1 MTLIFEE
8 IILQLNDCSSIGGI
22 VNDNKI
28 EVCGAKVINLIKV
41 ERVISNLPNDSE
53 IHALA
58 ESFKVISDPTRLRI
72 VLALSM
78 EELCVC
84 DLATLLNVSIS
95 AVSHQLR
102 LLKGSKIVTYRKAG
116 KMVYYS
122 LDDDH
127 VRTLIDQA
135 REHIGEDR

>member
-1 MTLIFEE
+1 M
-8 IILQLNDCSSIGGI
+8 
-22 VNDNKI
+22 NDNKI
-28 EVCGAKVINLIKV
+28 EICGANVVDLVKV
-41 ERVISNLPNDSE
+41 EHVSSKLPDENE

-72 VLALSM
+72 VLALSI

-84 DLATLLNVSIS
+84 DLATLLNVSVS
-95 AVSHQLR
+95 AISHQLR
-102 LLKGSKIVTYRKAG
+102 LLKGNHIVNYRKAG

-135 REHIGEDR
+135 RKHIGEDR